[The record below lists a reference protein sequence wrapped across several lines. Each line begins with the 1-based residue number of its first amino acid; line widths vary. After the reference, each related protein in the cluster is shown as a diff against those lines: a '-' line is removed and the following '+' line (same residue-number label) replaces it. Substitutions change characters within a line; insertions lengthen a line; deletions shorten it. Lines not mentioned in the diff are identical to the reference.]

1 MANLSLGL
9 GDLDVVRREE
19 GRLSTGR
26 CLIAL
31 VSGHIEDVSV
41 TGFLR

>member
-1 MANLSLGL
+1 MANSSLGP

-26 CLIAL
+26 YLIAL
-31 VSGHIEDVSV
+31 VSAHIEHVSV